1 MLIRQADTKRSKYLA
16 CQRKVLE
23 AMPSRL
29 KAELPKAL
37 GMSAQA
43 TSVHLGPRNIDSLY
57 LPGSDFHLMVTYRH
71 QICGEIFGALSTDL
85 KHVIISD
92 LTADLSMHVRAEWLT
107 SLAGIRFAENYGAR
121 LHTEAILI
129 LHPSDV
135 MMQLSACLG
144 FETASLPDIGF
155 VAQGK
160 IQPLP
165 ARSQKRSTAVDGG
178 RQSSAMAAGDAI
190 SPYSGTSDTTLS
202 PYQLKAIRSVIGVD
216 NLLSSASPRVS
227 AHS

>member
-1 MLIRQADTKRSKYLA
+1 MLVRQADAKRSKYLA
-16 CQRKVLE
+16 CQRKALE
-23 AMPSRL
+23 AMPTRL

-43 TSVHLGPRNIDSLY
+43 TSLHLGPRNIDSLY

-92 LTADLSMHVRAEWLT
+92 LTADLSLHARAKWLT
-107 SLAGIRFAENYGAR
+107 SLVGIRFAENYGAR
-121 LHTEAILI
+121 LHAEAILV

-135 MMQLSACLG
+135 MTQLSVCLG
-144 FETASLPDIGF
+144 FETTSLPDNGF

-165 ARSQKRSTAVDGG
+165 ARSQKRSPAVNGD
-178 RQSSAMAAGDAI
+178 RQSSTMLAGDTIGAH
-190 SPYSGTSDTTLS
+190 SETSDTTLS

-216 NLLSSASPRVS
+216 SPLSLASPRVS
-227 AHS
+227 VHS